1 MEREKEIGER
11 SSLSLRE
18 KRNLREKERRM
29 RMKDLF
35 CLLSSH
41 VSPTRR
47 QLPVPKLI
55 EQATSYMI
63 QLKEKVKYLQ
73 EKKKTLLGGEVG
85 CRSEGSSSSLLPKL
99 SIHSRGSII
108 EMNLIISVNMKRLS
122 LHELMGVFEEEGAQV
137 MSANL
142 QNLNDRT
149 AYTIIAQAI
158 ISRIGIDP
166 SRIEKRAEG
175 KRIRRR
181 KLNVVEGTAKPQRER
196 ATNAHETSLLY
207 TLFSFAGASAY
218 RPFGII
224 HDPIKREGSSFNL
237 PKLSICS
244 RGSIIKMNLIM
255 DLNMK
260 RVMLHELVSVFEEE
274 GAQVMSANLQNL
286 NDRITYTVTAQAI
299 ICRIGI
305 DPSRIEERLRD
316 IIF

>member
-1 MEREKEIGER
+1 MEREKEIGEG

-47 QLPVPKLI
+47 LPVPQLI
-55 EQATSYMI
+55 DQATSYMI
-63 QLKEKVKYLQ
+63 QLKEKVTYLK
-73 EKKKTLLGGEVG
+73 EKKKTLLEGEVG
-85 CRSEGSSSSLLPKL
+85 CRSERSSSSLLPKL

-108 EMNLIISVNMKRLS
+108 EMNLIISVNMKRLT
-122 LHELMGVFEEEGAQV
+122 LHELLGVFEEEGAQV

-166 SRIEKRAEG
+166 SRIEKRA
-175 KRIRRR
+175 
-181 KLNVVEGTAKPQRER
+181 
-196 ATNAHETSLLY
+196 
-207 TLFSFAGASAY
+207 
-218 RPFGII
+218 
-224 HDPIKREGSSFNL
+224 
-237 PKLSICS
+237 
-244 RGSIIKMNLIM
+244 
-255 DLNMK
+255 
-260 RVMLHELVSVFEEE
+260 
-274 GAQVMSANLQNL
+274 
-286 NDRITYTVTAQAI
+286 
-299 ICRIGI
+299 
-305 DPSRIEERLRD
+305 RD

>member
-1 MEREKEIGER
+1 MEREKEIGEG

-47 QLPVPKLI
+47 LPVPQLI
-55 EQATSYMI
+55 DQATSYMI
-63 QLKEKVKYLQ
+63 QLKEKVTYLK
-73 EKKKTLLGGEVG
+73 EKKKTLLEGEVG
-85 CRSEGSSSSLLPKL
+85 CRSERSSSSLLPKL

-108 EMNLIISVNMKRLS
+108 EMNLIISVNMKRLT
-122 LHELMGVFEEEGAQV
+122 LHELLGVFEEEGAQV

-166 SRIEKRAEG
+166 SRIEKR
-175 KRIRRR
+175 
-181 KLNVVEGTAKPQRER
+181 V
-196 ATNAHETSLLY
+196 
-207 TLFSFAGASAY
+207 
-218 RPFGII
+218 
-224 HDPIKREGSSFNL
+224 
-237 PKLSICS
+237 
-244 RGSIIKMNLIM
+244 
-255 DLNMK
+255 
-260 RVMLHELVSVFEEE
+260 
-274 GAQVMSANLQNL
+274 
-286 NDRITYTVTAQAI
+286 
-299 ICRIGI
+299 
-305 DPSRIEERLRD
+305 RD